1 MDNLTRELGVK
12 QEAQPFGRG
21 NIRVGE
27 LDEEIRGGI
36 EIQQEKPMV
45 YCAMAMN
52 MDLMYDNLQLRDQIL
67 NEEYLERGEKELL
80 VTKLEN
86 QSDIQF
92 NLLYI
97 EKGDIVDMTV
107 VVLKN
112 KEKIDSHTFSIG
124 NFSLQEI
131 ELKITEILIPYV
143 K

>member
-1 MDNLTRELGVK
+1 
-12 QEAQPFGRG
+12 
-21 NIRVGE
+21 
-27 LDEEIRGGI
+27 
-36 EIQQEKPMV
+36 
-45 YCAMAMN
+45 
-52 MDLMYDNLQLRDQIL
+52 
-67 NEEYLERGEKELL
+67 L

-112 KEKIDSHTFSIG
+112 KEKIDNHTFSIG